1 MPNLAKLLL
10 KLHPEMASTG
20 APQPVPVVV
29 ERTLTHAFTRFTEA
43 AQSLERS
50 YHQLELEVI
59 RLRQQLEER
68 NAELAR
74 SLEENRR
81 IKDSLY
87 QVLEGMPCGVMV
99 AERGGRL
106 SVVNPVAA
114 RVLGAT
120 QQTPTELSQL
130 PAGVVA
136 LLEAARGRQGEWELE
151 IPSLTD
157 EPRSVTVRHASL
169 ADHASVFIVQDV
181 TERKRCAQQRERL
194 ERQRALAEMAAVL
207 AHEIRN
213 PLGSLEVF
221 AGLLAECDLEAEPR
235 SWVEHLQAGLR
246 TLAAT
251 ANNVLHFHNLPALE
265 RAPIDLQ
272 QLLGWVRDFFLPV
285 AKQSGVELRV
295 GDCLPAIEVYADRHR
310 LEQVLLNLAI
320 NSVRFVPAGGWILF
334 SAKVDESMSPA
345 EAEIEVADSG
355 PGIANLERIFD
366 AGYTTRPGSP
376 GLGLTVCKTI
386 VEQHGGTIRAAN
398 GPAGGAIFTVRLP
411 MGDPQ

>member
-1 MPNLAKLLL
+1 
-10 KLHPEMASTG
+10 MASTV
-20 APQPVPVVV
+20 ASQPVPVVV

-43 AQSLERS
+43 AESLERS
-50 YHQLELEVI
+50 YHQLEFEVI

-87 QVLEGMPCGVMV
+87 QVLEGMPCGVVV
-99 AERGGRL
+99 AERSGRL
-106 SVVNPVAA
+106 SVVNPAAA
-114 RVLGAT
+114 RVLGGM
-120 QQTPTELSQL
+120 QPVPMELSQL
-130 PAGVVA
+130 PPEVVA
-136 LLEAARGRQGEWELE
+136 LLETASKGPGEWELE
-151 IPSLTD
+151 IPSRTGEL
-157 EPRSVTVRHASL
+157 RSVAVRHASL
-169 ADHASVFIVQDV
+169 ADQASVFILQDV

-221 AGLLAECDLEAEPR
+221 AGLLAESELEGEPR

-251 ANNVLHFHNLPALE
+251 ANNVLHFHNVPALQ
-265 RAPIDLQ
+265 RAPIDLC
-272 QLLGWVRDFFLPV
+272 QLLGWVRDFLQPV

-295 GDCLPAIEVYADRHR
+295 GNCSCAIEIYADRHR

-334 SAKVDESMSPA
+334 SAKVDERVGPA

-355 PGIANLERIFD
+355 PGIENLEHVFD
-366 AGYTTRPGSP
+366 AGYTTWPGSP

>member
-1 MPNLAKLLL
+1 MPST
-10 KLHPEMASTG
+10 ASQS
-20 APQPVPVVV
+20 APVVV
-29 ERTLTHAFTRFTEA
+29 ERTLAHAFTRFTEA
-43 AQSLERS
+43 AESLERS
-50 YHQLELEVI
+50 YRQLEFEVI
-59 RLRQQLEER
+59 RLRQELEER

-87 QVLEGMPCGVMV
+87 QVLEGMPCGVV
-99 AERGGRL
+99 VVEHGGRL
-106 SVVNPVAA
+106 SVVNPAAA
-114 RVLGAT
+114 RVLGAI
-120 QQTPTELSQL
+120 QQIPTELSQL
-130 PAGVVA
+130 SSAMVA
-136 LLEAARGRQGEWELE
+136 LLETARQARVEWESE
-151 IPSLTD
+151 IAAPTG
-157 EPRSVTVRHASL
+157 EIRSVAVRHASL
-169 ADHASVFIVQDV
+169 ADQASVFTLQDV
-181 TERKRCAQQRERL
+181 TERKRFEQERERL

-221 AGLLAECDLEAEPR
+221 AGLLAESDLEAGPR

-251 ANNVLHFHNLPALE
+251 ANNVLHFHNLPALQ
-265 RAPIDLQ
+265 RAPIDLH
-272 QLLGWVRDFFLPV
+272 QLLGWVRDFLLPF

-295 GDCLPAIEVYADRHR
+295 GEYPRSIEIYADRHR
-310 LEQVLLNLAI
+310 LEQVLLNLAL
-320 NSVRFVPAGGWILF
+320 NSVRFVPAGGWIAF
-334 SAKVDESMSPA
+334 SAKLDENVSPA

-355 PGIANLERIFD
+355 PGIENLDRIFE

-398 GPAGGAIFTVRLP
+398 GPSGGAVLSVRLP
-411 MGDPQ
+411 LGDRQ